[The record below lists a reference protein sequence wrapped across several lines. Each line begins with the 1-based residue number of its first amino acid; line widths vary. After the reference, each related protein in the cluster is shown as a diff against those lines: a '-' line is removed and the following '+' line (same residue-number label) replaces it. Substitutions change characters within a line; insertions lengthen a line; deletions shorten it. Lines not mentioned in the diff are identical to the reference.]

1 MQLKREIKLICTDLD
16 GTLTDGGISVD
27 CQGYE
32 TRKYNVVDGQLIKI
46 AQEKGYLFA
55 CITSSSSPG
64 IKFRLEKLGFNY
76 IKMGVEDK
84 GRCIKELIR
93 KLDLSTMQ
101 VLYVGDDIND
111 ISAFDVVG
119 TRVAVNGSSAELM
132 SIADEITNA
141 KGGQGVLREIIEALL
156 GRNYS

>member
-1 MQLKREIKLICTDLD
+1 MQIQAEIKLICSDLD

-46 AQEKGYLFA
+46 AQENGYLFA

-76 IKMGVEDK
+76 IRMGVEDK

-93 KLDLSTMQ
+93 KLDLRKTQ
-101 VLYVGDDIND
+101 VLYVGDDVND

-119 TRVAVNGSSAELM
+119 TRVAVNGGSPELI

-141 KGGQGVLREIIEALL
+141 KGGGGVLREIIDALL
-156 GRNYS
+156 GRNSS